1 MAKIENT
8 KVYPT
13 VIPAMDDLLIATD
26 VSDNN
31 ATVTFLVSSLVGGT
45 GVLQGLQSVLTTGNT
60 AIEDINLTG
69 NITVIGTVAPTTI
82 TALGSTGLLGQILS
96 STATGLQWINS
107 PSTSCCTWND
117 SLIAGNTSTT
127 KSVVDGVG
135 MEFINAGGN
144 LSIQSP
150 ATLNSSGINTFTG
163 EVRING
169 TDINFNPTGQIND
182 GAGATGTA
190 GQWLTSTGTGLAWSS
205 TIPPSSCCDIQNTL
219 AAGSIAFNQGMEFS
233 GTSSVLFGAGVSIGS
248 AGNNVFSGTN
258 TFNGVVEINACLEDS
273 LGTCGVAG
281 QVLISTGAG
290 VTWSTG
296 AGIGAQDLQGVLDT
310 GNTAS
315 GANANITIS
324 GTVNPGSITD
334 GTGSLGAAGQVLS
347 WNGVSLSWI
356 NSATA
361 GVSDI
366 ALSPSLFNTTAINT
380 GALITNVAGSTSTL
394 TLLKYSGG
402 ADIGIVPEGGTAST
416 FLRGDGTWV
425 TPGGGGGA
433 VTSISSATTGVS
445 STGNAITPN
454 SLATGAVVLN
464 LFEYAGDT
472 NVGYVPRGGNNNT
485 NLFLNGTG
493 NWSTPGGGGAVTSV
507 SAGVAGTSTGTPL
520 TITPTT
526 GAVVATSNAFAGTSN
541 VGHVPDST
549 PYVQTTNFLRADG
562 QWAVPGGGNSYINDY
577 KIWAQKLV
585 PNPTT
590 LNTYC
595 TFGDT
600 TTFGSGFQPDLMKIA
615 VSTVAPSSG
624 PGWTVTQQ
632 FSGHLIGNGSKT
644 GCNSGDTKAILCG
657 IHSTFQ
663 CFNTGT
669 YEFALWKGDICSG
682 TTPTFAA
689 STSISVVVANVPICS
704 TWVIPATPPQLTG
717 TEFYFLTFRTT
728 SISVGNNTSYLFNMS
743 VQQELV

>member
-127 KSVVDGVG
+127 KSIVDGVG

-182 GAGATGTA
+182 GAGLTGTA

-205 TIPPSSCCDIQNTL
+205 IVPPTSCCDIQNTL

-248 AGNNVFSGTN
+248 SGNNVFSGTN
-258 TFNGVVEINACLEDS
+258 TFNGALEVNACLEDS

-334 GTGSLGAAGQVLS
+334 GTGSLGAPGQVLS
-347 WNGVSLSWI
+347 WNGISLSWI
-356 NSATA
+356 APSPGAVTSVTLGA
-361 GVSDI
+361 G
-366 ALSPSLFNTTAINT
+366 ALSAGPPLIITPTV
-380 GALITNVAGSTSTL
+380 GAVVIDPQIYNGAGNVGFVPDSSSVVQSTN
-394 TLLKYSGG
+394 
-402 ADIGIVPEGGTAST
+402 
-416 FLRGDGTWV
+416 FLRADGTWQV
-425 TPGGGGGA
+425 PPGGGGA
-433 VTSISSATTGVS
+433 VSSISSATTGVS
-445 STGNAITPN
+445 STGDAITPN
-454 SLATGAVVLN
+454 TLATGAVVLN

-493 NWSTPGGGGAVTSV
+493 NWSTPAGGGA
-507 SAGVAGTSTGTPL
+507 
-520 TITPTT
+520 
-526 GAVVATSNAFAGTSN
+526 
-541 VGHVPDST
+541 
-549 PYVQTTNFLRADG
+549 
-562 QWAVPGGGNSYINDY
+562 GNSYINDY

-585 PNPTT
+585 PNPGV

-595 TFGDT
+595 TFGET
-600 TTFGSGFQPDLMKIA
+600 TTFGSGFQPDLMITS
-615 VSTVAPSSG
+615 VTSTPPNSG
-624 PGWTVTQQ
+624 PGWTINQQ
-632 FSGHLIGNGSKT
+632 FAGHLIGNGAPT
-644 GCNSGDTKAILCG
+644 GCNVGDTKAVLCG

-682 TTPTFAA
+682 TIPIAA
-689 STSISVVVANVPICS
+689 AQTSITVSVSNVPVCS
-704 TWVIPATPPQLTG
+704 TWLMPGILPQLTG
-717 TEFYFLTFRTT
+717 TEFYFLTFRTN
-728 SISVGNNTSYLFNMS
+728 SISVGNNTSYILNMS